1 MKYEIVR
8 SENEKELLEDIEQRL
23 DETLWC
29 MDGCK
34 QIMFVPIGIIAKDG
48 KVKLILHTD
57 MDLLMKKIN

>member
-8 SENEKELLEDIEQRL
+8 SENEKKLLADIEERL
-23 DETLWC
+23 DETLWR

-34 QIMFVPIGIIAKDG
+34 QIMFVPIGIVTKDG
-48 KVKLILHTD
+48 KIELILHTD